1 MLWVF
6 FRSAHELRM
15 GKLTGEEKN
24 KLSQCL
30 HDFQNNNLFR
40 KVVMKDT
47 IISLCKIVQLDL
59 SDEEEFDLNDAFK
72 SLPKKLL
79 EVIFFQLL
87 SPLNEPE
94 IWKENIFKCL
104 AQLLSLVKVKIWGR
118 TAKLYESKSYL
129 VNGNIIATG
138 TL

>member
-1 MLWVF
+1 MWFTVKCFGF

-24 KLSQCL
+24 NLSQCL
-30 HDFQNNNLFR
+30 HDFHNNNLLR

-72 SLPKKLL
+72 NLPKKLL
-79 EVIFFQLL
+79 EVIFFELL
-87 SPLNEPE
+87 SPLNEQE
-94 IWKENIFKCL
+94 IWKENIFHCL
-104 AQLLSLVKVKIWGR
+104 TQLFNSVKVNIIFDHLLS
-118 TAKLYESKSYL
+118 
-129 VNGNIIATG
+129 NHH
-138 TL
+138 

>member
-1 MLWVF
+1 
-6 FRSAHELRM
+6 M